1 MAWSRT
7 CRPVPPVAA
16 NIVSLIRRSILDRCL
31 PTGGLRVH
39 AFAAGLA
46 GETVSGHRAIVV
58 EPEEGDHLA
67 NIGVVLDGAGR
78 RPLRIGEDRVRN
90 DSTLFSQLRPE
101 LLRKAEVSRPVAV
114 QVADLPAAEFEPK
127 LTKVTRHRMDARPGS
142 DRCRDLISCRSCVRH
157 ELAPFGPNS
166 VDSVIIPRYLARSP
180 ISMLSA
186 TKLSC
191 TALACPPPS
200 RPDARERETHDVAR
214 QLGHLLP
221 AEGSLGKEAREE
233 RVTVPVEEALPL
245 DTENARPHV
254 VVRNPRADE
263 LAYDGL
269 HASAGAAALL
279 LDDDVEAGRGLG
291 HLARHPLAQPGRMA
305 L

>member
-31 PTGGLRVH
+31 PTGGRRVH

-46 GETVSGHRAIVV
+46 GKTVSGHRAIVV

-67 NIGVVLDGAGR
+67 NIGVALDGAGR
-78 RPLRIGEDRVRN
+78 RPLRIGEHRVRN

-101 LLRKAEVSRPVAV
+101 LLRKAEVSRPVTV

-157 ELAPFGPNS
+157 ELAPFGP
-166 VDSVIIPRYLARSP
+166 
-180 ISMLSA
+180 
-186 TKLSC
+186 
-191 TALACPPPS
+191 S
-200 RPDARERETHDVAR
+200 RRIARERGAILR
-214 QLGHLLP
+214 LGP
-221 AEGSLGKEAREE
+221 KGAKIGRA
-233 RVTVPVEEALPL
+233 
-245 DTENARPHV
+245 HV
-254 VVRNPRADE
+254 
-263 LAYDGL
+263 
-269 HASAGAAALL
+269 
-279 LDDDVEAGRGLG
+279 
-291 HLARHPLAQPGRMA
+291 
-305 L
+305 

>member
-67 NIGVVLDGAGR
+67 NIGVALDGAGR
-78 RPLRIGEDRVRN
+78 RSSRIGEDRVRN

-114 QVADLPAAEFEPK
+114 QVADLPAAEFEPQ

-186 TKLSC
+186 TKLSG

-221 AEGSLGKEAREE
+221 AEGSLGKEAREDDL
-233 RVTVPVEEALPL
+233 VGVGVALHA
-245 DTENARPHV
+245 ESSSM
-254 VVRNPRADE
+254 PRAPAT
-263 LAYDGL
+263 LRR
-269 HASAGAAALL
+269 ASRAVWCSPASGASVVPRAACL
-279 LDDDVEAGRGLG
+279 VRRALG
-291 HLARHPLAQPGRMA
+291 TQSSRRRE
-305 L
+305 

>member
-39 AFAAGLA
+39 AVAAGLA
-46 GETVSGHRAIVV
+46 GKTVSGHRAIVV

-78 RPLRIGEDRVRN
+78 RPWRIGEHRVRN

-114 QVADLPAAEFEPK
+114 QVADLPAAELEPK

-157 ELAPFGPNS
+157 ELAPFGP
-166 VDSVIIPRYLARSP
+166 
-180 ISMLSA
+180 
-186 TKLSC
+186 
-191 TALACPPPS
+191 S
-200 RPDARERETHDVAR
+200 RRIARERGVGD
-214 QLGHLLP
+214 
-221 AEGSLGKEAREE
+221 
-233 RVTVPVEEALPL
+233 
-245 DTENARPHV
+245 
-254 VVRNPRADE
+254 
-263 LAYDGL
+263 
-269 HASAGAAALL
+269 SAGRRGTAP
-279 LDDDVEAGRGLG
+279 AG
-291 HLARHPLAQPGRMA
+291 
-305 L
+305 